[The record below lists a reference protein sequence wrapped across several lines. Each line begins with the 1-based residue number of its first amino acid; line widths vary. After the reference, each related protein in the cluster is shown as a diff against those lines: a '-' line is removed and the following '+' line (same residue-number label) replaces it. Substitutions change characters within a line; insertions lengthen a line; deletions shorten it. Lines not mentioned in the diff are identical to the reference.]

1 MKIKDLMKK
10 TVLTLC
16 ILMMFVLSA
25 CTNNSEASLSGVY
38 RPVSITSG
46 SGDEYE
52 IEDEELHIEEDGK
65 GYFLLHD
72 TKYEIRWSFENGR
85 FHFEDWT
92 GDEFSGTFKDR
103 VIAGIYFDNIR
114 YIFEKKGN

>member
-1 MKIKDLMKK
+1 MKIKELMKK

-25 CTNNSEASLSGVY
+25 CTNNSEASLIGVY

-65 GYFLLHD
+65 GYFLL
-72 TKYEIRWSFENGR
+72 TIRSMR
-85 FHFEDWT
+85 
-92 GDEFSGTFKDR
+92 S
-103 VIAGIYFDNIR
+103 AGALKTDDFILKIR
-114 YIFEKKGN
+114 PAMNSPVPSKTE